1 MKARIVTVIS
11 VALLAA
17 ACRNDSKLERS
28 QKSYEAVQEGS
39 AAGVTS
45 TISGPGETP
54 PPVSSAPMT
63 GTNADTTTAF
73 TLPATATDS
82 SGSMQQ
88 PGSLA
93 GTIPSYSPYPQ
104 TPASPRPRT
113 ATPPRPRESH
123 SDAPVATDTVAV
135 TQTQSQQQPPA
146 TTTHEQ
152 QTPPPVTDTAAT
164 TTTAPPPP
172 PTSEHS
178 AQPPTPPPP
187 STDTT
192 STKPPTR

>member
-1 MKARIVTVIS
+1 MRTRITTVVA

-17 ACRNDSKLERS
+17 ACRNDSKMQRG
-28 QKSYEAVQEGS
+28 QQSYETVQEGS

-54 PPVSSAPMT
+54 PPLNSAMT

-73 TLPATATDS
+73 TLPTTATDS

-88 PGSLA
+88 PGSVA
-93 GTIPSYSPYPQ
+93 GTIPSYSTYPQ

-113 ATPPRPRESH
+113 TPPPRPRESH

-135 TQTQSQQQPPA
+135 PQQPV

-152 QTPPPVTDTAAT
+152 QPPPTDTAAT
-164 TTTAPPPP
+164 TTTQPQTTPKTDTPPPP
-172 PTSEHS
+172 PPSSE
-178 AQPPTPPPP
+178 PTPPPP

-192 STKPPTR
+192 STKPPTQ

>member
-1 MKARIVTVIS
+1 MRSKIVTVFAL
-11 VALLAA
+11 ALLAA
-17 ACRNDSKLERS
+17 GCRNNSKMQRG
-28 QKSYEAVQEGS
+28 QQSYETVQEGS

-54 PPVSSAPMT
+54 PPANMPMT

-93 GTIPSYSPYPQ
+93 GTMPAAPMPS
-104 TPASPRPRT
+104 RPRT
-113 ATPPRPRESH
+113 TVTTNTAPPPRPRETH
-123 SDAPVATDTVAV
+123 SDAPVATDTVAIPQ
-135 TQTQSQQQPPA
+135 QTQPA

-152 QTPPPVTDTAAT
+152 QTPPPATDTAPT
-164 TTTAPPPP
+164 TQTQTQTTAP
-172 PTSEHS
+172 E
-178 AQPPTPPPP
+178 QQQEPPTPPPP
-187 STDTT
+187 ATDTT